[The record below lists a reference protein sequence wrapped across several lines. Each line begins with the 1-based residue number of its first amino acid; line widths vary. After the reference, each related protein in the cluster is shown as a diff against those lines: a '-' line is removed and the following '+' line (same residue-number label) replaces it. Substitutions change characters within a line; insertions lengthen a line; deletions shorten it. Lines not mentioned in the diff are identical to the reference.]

1 MKGTFQAALAAAPL
15 DLAEAWAAAVRFAV
29 NALAYSNPAGMDDVL
44 QVIIQQPPQG
54 KCLSALNHK
63 HSKATFIPGVLI
75 VPCMY
80 NPQMKHNPGSSNSPE
95 NNSKSWTQKVFMSV
109 WVSGLLLKSVS
120 HLCVRLHVPF
130 DQ

>member
-29 NALAYSNPAGMDDVL
+29 NALAYSNPAGMDAVL

-75 VPCMY
+75 VPCSY
-80 NPQMKHNPGSSNSPE
+80 NPQVKQNPGSSNSPE
-95 NNSKSWTQKVFMSV
+95 KQFHILGPKGVHECVGIRVITQVN
-109 WVSGLLLKSVS
+109 VSSLSEAP
-120 HLCVRLHVPF
+120 CAF
-130 DQ
+130 